1 MQFTK
6 YNKLWFLISAL
17 LIIPGII
24 AMSIWGLNLGID
36 FKGGTVTEVK
46 FTKQV
51 DKTTIEDSL
60 KSLKLKDLSI
70 QSAAGNQYIL
80 RTVTTGD
87 NLDKQISDA
96 LKKSAGE
103 NKILSFESIGP
114 SISSDLTKKAVEAV
128 IFASCAIIVYLAIA
142 FRKVRKPANSWR
154 FGICAVA
161 ALIHDA
167 LFVTGTYAI
176 LSHYFGYEVNS
187 LFITALLTIIG
198 FSVHDTIVV
207 FDRVRENLRLSPSH
221 TFSETANNSITQT
234 LARSLNTSLT
244 VLIVLLTM
252 FLLGGETI
260 KPFVLTLLIG
270 ITIGTYSSIFNA
282 TPLLVIWQNA
292 ITKKDAKTTLN
303 AKTSSATTT

>member
-6 YNKLWFLISAL
+6 YNKLWFIISAV

-24 AMSIWGLNLGID
+24 ALFTWKLNLGID
-36 FKGGTVTEVK
+36 FKGGTVTEIK

-51 DKTTIEDSL
+51 EKTKVEDAL

-70 QSAAGNQYIL
+70 QSASNNQYII
-80 RTVTTGD
+80 RTVTVGD
-87 NLDKQISDA
+87 RLDKQVSDA
-96 LKKSAGE
+96 LKSSGD
-103 NKILSFESIGP
+103 NKIIKFESIGP
-114 SISSDLTKKAVEAV
+114 SVSSDLATKAVEAV
-128 IFASCAIIVYLAIA
+128 IFASLAIILYLAYA

-167 LFVTGTYAI
+167 LFVTGVYAI
-176 LSHYFGYEVNS
+176 LGHYFGYEVNS

-207 FDRVRENLRLSPSH
+207 FDRLRENLRLSPSH
-221 TFSETANNSITQT
+221 SFSENANNSITQT

-244 VLIVLLTM
+244 LFIVLLTM
-252 FLLGGETI
+252 FLLGGESI

-270 ITIGTYSSIFNA
+270 ITVGTYSSIFNA
-282 TPLLVIWQNA
+282 TPLLVVWQKSIEN
-292 ITKKDAKTTLN
+292 KKAKT
-303 AKTSSATTT
+303 A